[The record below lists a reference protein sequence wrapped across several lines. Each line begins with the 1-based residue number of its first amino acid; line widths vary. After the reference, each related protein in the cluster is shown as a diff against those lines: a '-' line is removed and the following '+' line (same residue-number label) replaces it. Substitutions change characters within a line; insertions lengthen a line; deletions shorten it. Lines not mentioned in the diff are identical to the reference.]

1 MSRRYELAIARG
13 SFPIRGERI
22 RCNARRMKNKPAQRR
37 VTHLK
42 EKAQRAYRE
51 YRAIYVL
58 SNGLDDSGYE
68 QMNLSLENI
77 PNLSKAALRVFYSDL
92 QRRLA
97 SIKEWI
103 GAKGD
108 LSAYDEILQMASD
121 QPGKILWV
129 PKWYMQEHLFSRYEK
144 ACPLFVKLPPHGRI
158 GIDINGV
165 SKCGGREVPWTVLEA
180 RLFEDMGLLW
190 NAACDAKKARHKKDT
205 KESTKREEALLR
217 ATVRSAFFLL
227 EGYLNALSWDIQ
239 KLKGSALTKDE
250 KIWLSEWDEQTER
263 QRTLGLRDKLH
274 KYPKIA
280 IGKQYPPL
288 LETNCP
294 ELKFI
299 VESEE
304 ELRHSLVH
312 PKVETHIEVE
322 RQLAPRESRLYML
335 EHGSCERLMD
345 SAISLIRKIGEV
357 VGDRYGDVNI
367 WLHDRN
373 SEGGFS
379 AEAFE

>member
-1 MSRRYELAIARG
+1 M
-13 SFPIRGERI
+13 
-22 RCNARRMKNKPAQRR
+22 
-37 VTHLK
+37 
-42 EKAQRAYRE
+42 
-51 YRAIYVL
+51 
-58 SNGLDDSGYE
+58 
-68 QMNLSLENI
+68 
-77 PNLSKAALRVFYSDL
+77 
-92 QRRLA
+92 
-97 SIKEWI
+97 
-103 GAKGD
+103 
-108 LSAYDEILQMASD
+108 
-121 QPGKILWV
+121 
-129 PKWYMQEHLFSRYEK
+129 
-144 ACPLFVKLPPHGRI
+144 
-158 GIDINGV
+158 
-165 SKCGGREVPWTVLEA
+165 
-180 RLFEDMGLLW
+180 
-190 NAACDAKKARHKKDT
+190 
-205 KESTKREEALLR
+205 R

-379 AEAFE
+379 AGLRHALALDSTGTIYAWGNNTWGQCGQDPDIYPTVNAPMPIVNLLGINCSKISAGYFHNLAIKDDGSLWAWGTTHSGALGIPLPIQNSYEFQLQEISPGITWREIAGGWTRQGRWQGSAVRI

>member
-1 MSRRYELAIARG
+1 MSFR
-13 SFPIRGERI
+13 
-22 RCNARRMKNKPAQRR
+22 
-37 VTHLK
+37 
-42 EKAQRAYRE
+42 
-51 YRAIYVL
+51 
-58 SNGLDDSGYE
+58 
-68 QMNLSLENI
+68 
-77 PNLSKAALRVFYSDL
+77 
-92 QRRLA
+92 
-97 SIKEWI
+97 SIQI
-103 GAKGD
+103 TTG
-108 LSAYDEILQMASD
+108 
-121 QPGKILWV
+121 
-129 PKWYMQEHLFSRYEK
+129 
-144 ACPLFVKLPPHGRI
+144 
-158 GIDINGV
+158 
-165 SKCGGREVPWTVLEA
+165 
-180 RLFEDMGLLW
+180 
-190 NAACDAKKARHKKDT
+190 
-205 KESTKREEALLR
+205 
-217 ATVRSAFFLL
+217 
-227 EGYLNALSWDIQ
+227 
-239 KLKGSALTKDE
+239 
-250 KIWLSEWDEQTER
+250 TER